1 MRKNEIIKEL
11 EKKIES
17 VNKWEEFTDLYKSG
31 IIQGLLLAIEVVK
44 NYQRRK

>member
-17 VNKWEEFTDLYKSG
+17 VNEWEEFTDLYKSAM
-31 IIQGLLLAIEVVK
+31 IQELYLAIETVK